1 MASDV
6 LAPSRS
12 SRGAGHL
19 PVMPAAVLRECA
31 VQPGMVVLDC
41 TAGGGGHLARFAD
54 AVGPTGR
61 VVALDRDERAFADD
75 AAGGVARARPH
86 VTLLRRAFAEARA
99 ALDELGVEHVD
110 VVFADL
116 GVSSFQLDEGERGFS
131 FRADAPLD
139 MRMDTSQGPTAAEL
153 IASLSES
160 DLADVIFRYGEERG
174 SRRVARAI
182 KLARPQTTQ
191 QLVDAVYR
199 ALGPQRGR
207 IHPATK
213 TFQGLRIAVNAELL
227 QLQELLAALPSLLRT
242 GGRAGLLT
250 FHSLEDRL
258 VKQAFRARR
267 EDGRF
272 VPTTKKPL
280 CADDEEQRDNPRSR
294 SAKLRVAVWTA
305 AADDDRDDRHR
316 GDEDDDS
323 DDRDD
328 EVVDEDHEETR

>member
-1 MASDV
+1 HD
-6 LAPSRS
+6 
-12 SRGAGHL
+12 
-19 PVMPAAVLRECA
+19 
-31 VQPGMVVLDC
+31 
-41 TAGGGGHLARFAD
+41 
-54 AVGPTGR
+54 
-61 VVALDRDERAFADD
+61 
-75 AAGGVARARPH
+75 H

-99 ALDELGVEHVD
+99 ALDEVGVDRVD

-116 GVSSFQLDEGERGFS
+116 GMSSFQLDEGERGFS

-153 IASLSES
+153 IASLSEG

-182 KLARPQTTQ
+182 KQSRPQTTQ

-213 TFQGLRIAVNAELL
+213 TFQALRIAVNAELM
-227 QLQELLAALPSLLRT
+227 QLQELLAALPSLLLT

-267 EDGRF
+267 DDGRF

-280 CADDEEQRDNPRSR
+280 CADDDEQRDNPRSR
-294 SAKLRVAVWTA
+294 SAKLRVAAWTPA
-305 AADDDRDDRHR
+305 AADGDHEDDHEDEDEHEDEDRDE
-316 GDEDDDS
+316 G
-323 DDRDD
+323 
-328 EVVDEDHEETR
+328 VVDDDHEETR